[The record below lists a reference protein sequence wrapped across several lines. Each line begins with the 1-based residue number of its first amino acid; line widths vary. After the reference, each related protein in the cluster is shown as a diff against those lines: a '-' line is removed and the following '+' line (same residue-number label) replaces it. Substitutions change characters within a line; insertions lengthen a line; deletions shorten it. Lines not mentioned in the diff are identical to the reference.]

1 VAGPEMN
8 KLHVQSL
15 LQSAVARKTQ
25 AGGASIEKV
34 PTVANPV
41 VDLGPWTLANIVY
54 RVPATD
60 AEIVL
65 GAGRDCSNLPH
76 GVESL
81 LANKIHMPLSAVT
94 LIQ

>member
-1 VAGPEMN
+1 MN

-25 AGGASIEKV
+25 AGGASI
-34 PTVANPV
+34 
-41 VDLGPWTLANIVY
+41 DFGSDSCQSRRGPWTLANIVY

-65 GAGRDCSNLPH
+65 GAGRDCSNYPTGWSRSWLRYIC
-76 GVESL
+76 L
-81 LANKIHMPLSAVT
+81 LAL
-94 LIQ
+94 

>member
-41 VDLGPWTLANIVY
+41 VDLGPWPISSTEFRPRMQRLCWAQFQQGVTAPITPRGGV
-54 RVPATD
+54 A
-60 AEIVL
+60 L
-65 GAGRDCSNLPH
+65 G
-76 GVESL
+76 
-81 LANKIHMPLSAVT
+81 
-94 LIQ
+94 